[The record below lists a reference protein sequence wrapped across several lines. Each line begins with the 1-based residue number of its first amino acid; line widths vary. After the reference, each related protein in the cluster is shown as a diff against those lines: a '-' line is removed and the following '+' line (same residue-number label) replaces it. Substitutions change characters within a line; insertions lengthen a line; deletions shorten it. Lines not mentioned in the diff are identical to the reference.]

1 MDIDSANIQGI
12 TVNQATKVYVD
23 ESEDDNQA
31 YNMVFME
38 TASGGNTHSSMQVDA
53 GGITFNP
60 GINQL
65 FVANS
70 VVASSTSS
78 TTGGIL
84 QLQTTDNSIFD
95 GNTLG
100 TIQFKAVSE
109 ASGGDAQAIAA
120 AIEAEA
126 DTTFTSE
133 ANSTDLVFKLGTS
146 GDATEKARLTH
157 EGNFSATSFS
167 GDGSALT
174 GKLDSAL
181 TVQLV
186 DSAYVQARQITAA
199 GDGGIAMAIALG

>member
-1 MDIDSANIQGI
+1 MSIFSSIP
-12 TVNQATKVYVD
+12 NQANKVYVD
-23 ESEDDNQA
+23 ESEDDNVA
-31 YNMVFME
+31 YNVVFAN
-38 TASGGNTHSSMQVDA
+38 TAGGGDNYQNMQVDN

-60 GINQL
+60 GTNSL
-65 FVANS
+65 FVSNS
-70 VVASSTSS
+70 IVASSTSS
-78 TTGGIL
+78 SIGGIL
-84 QLQTTDNSIFD
+84 QLQTTDTSISD
-95 GNTLG
+95 GNKLG
-100 TIQFKAVSE
+100 TIRFRAPSE

-126 DTTFTSE
+126 DATFSSTV
-133 ANSTDLVFKLGTS
+133 NSTDLVFKLGTS

-157 EGNFSATSFS
+157 EGNLSAISFS

-186 DSAYVQARQITAA
+186 DSAYVQARQTTTA